1 MYQKL
6 FESHFSF
13 QTNFNFFL
21 KKSISTHQTNNNND
35 PLVNIKKNKIR
46 FFCKIK
52 SLSTN

>member
-35 PLVNIKKNKIR
+35 PLVNIKK
-46 FFCKIK
+46 IK
-52 SLSTN
+52 LGFSVK